1 MEYQHFLKIFIE
13 VLNKHAPMK
22 EKYLSANQGR
32 FMAKNLH
39 KAITK
44 RSRLR
49 NKFLSDRTKMSRK
62 EYKKQRNLCVNL
74 LKRAKKQHFS
84 NLHINSILDMKKF

>member
-1 MEYQHFLKIFIE
+1 MEYQHFLNNFIE

-22 EKYLSANQGR
+22 EKYLRSNQGR
-32 FMAKNLH
+32 FITKNLH

-49 NKFLSDRTKMSRK
+49 NKFLRDWTEMSRR
-62 EYKKQRNLCVNL
+62 EYKKITKL
-74 LKRAKKQHFS
+74 LHKSLEKSQKK
-84 NLHINSILDMKKF
+84 NILEILA

>member
-1 MEYQHFLKIFIE
+1 MEYQHFLNIFIE

-22 EKYLSANQGR
+22 EKYLRSNQGR
-32 FMAKNLH
+32 FIRKNLH

-49 NKFLSDRTKMSRK
+49 NKFLRDWTEMSRR
-62 EYKKQRNLCVNL
+62 EYKKITKL
-74 LKRAKKQHFS
+74 LHKSLEKSQKK
-84 NLHINSILDMKKF
+84 NILEILA

>member
-1 MEYQHFLKIFIE
+1 MEYQHFLNIFIE

-22 EKYLSANQGR
+22 EKYLRSNQGI
-32 FMAKNLH
+32 FITKNLH

-49 NKFLSDRTKMSRK
+49 NKFLRDWTEMSRR
-62 EYKKQRNLCVNL
+62 EYKKITKL
-74 LKRAKKQHFS
+74 LHKSLEKSQKK
-84 NLHINSILDMKKF
+84 NILEILA